1 MENQRVLLLEPPVLL
16 FVSQSHEF
24 LENQLLASALDTL
37 AELNCVSLLCS
48 LCCYSLW
55 VVLSL

>member
-1 MENQRVLLLEPPVLL
+1 MVLLLEPPVLL
-16 FVSQSHEF
+16 FVSQSHQL

-37 AELNCVSLLCS
+37 AELNHVSLLCS